1 VVFVFTLFFLFQRDT
16 LQFKGGFLSRI
27 DVTDDDKLSHL
38 AADTGLPLDYAV
50 VRDAHSMGDMFLVKF
65 ISKITMSPYHV
76 LRSGVGTKN
85 LATLKSTF
93 VYCFAYFR
101 PGLVS
106 IGWSSHS
113 YGLIKTIYINMVLG
127 WLRRM
132 SLGMFS

>member
-1 VVFVFTLFFLFQRDT
+1 MVFVFTLFFLFQRDM

-38 AADTGLPLDYAV
+38 AADTGLPLDYTV

-65 ISKITMSPYHV
+65 ISKITVSPYHV

-85 LATLKSTF
+85 LTLKSTF

-101 PGLVS
+101 PGLVL

-113 YGLIKTIYINMVLG
+113 
-127 WLRRM
+127 
-132 SLGMFS
+132 